1 MSELVKL
8 VKQLT
13 PQPGQLQGIT
23 LKILQSSSLPA
34 NELRVFTFASNDTCK
49 IKNIKYSPEDSNV
62 SSVVI
67 DDDTKKQFL
76 LGVVLSLIRKCV
88 GAEKLDREG
97 NDQSDVL
104 VNQKIARFI
113 IEYFSDL
120 TLQEIEYAF
129 DLSMMGRLNLGDQ
142 AEHYGKFS
150 QQYVARVLTA
160 YTVYRGKIVSRIK
173 DMLAEYE
180 SDEDRKKKLSSVHYE
195 SISYMLKR
203 FDAFINNNYQFKPLD
218 LRIWYMHWRYI
229 ESNNLAT
236 VPEEIRNECRVK
248 AKEFLIKEYESSARK
263 VPSKEAKP
271 IREHL
276 AKVMKSIY
284 NDNDALSLEKF
295 EASLLS

>member
-1 MSELVKL
+1 M
-8 VKQLT
+8 
-13 PQPGQLQGIT
+13 
-23 LKILQSSSLPA
+23 QSSSLPA

-76 LGVVLSLIRKCV
+76 LGVVLSLIRKYV

-97 NDQSDVL
+97 NDQSGIL

-113 IEYFSDL
+113 IEYYSDL

-129 DLSMMGRLNLGDQ
+129 DLNMMGRLGLGEQ

-160 YTVYRGKIVSRIK
+160 YGIYRGKIISRVK
-173 DMLAEYE
+173 NMLAEYE
-180 SDEDRKKKLSSVHYE
+180 SDEDKQKRITAVHYE

-203 FDAFINNNYQFKPLD
+203 FDAFINSNYQFKPLD

-229 ESNNLAT
+229 ESHGLAT
-236 VPEEIRNECRVK
+236 VPEDKVNECRLK
-248 AKEFLIKEYESSARK
+248 AKEFLIGEYESTARK
-263 VPSKEAKP
+263 VSSKEAKP

-295 EASLLS
+295 EASLLAMEQVKIWHKQNIDYYELINRIEELN

>member
-1 MSELVKL
+1 M
-8 VKQLT
+8 
-13 PQPGQLQGIT
+13 
-23 LKILQSSSLPA
+23 QSSSLPA
-34 NELRVFTFASNDTCK
+34 NELRVYTFASNETCK

-76 LGVVLSLIRKCV
+76 LGVVLSLIRKYV

-173 DMLAEYE
+173 DMLSEYE
-180 SDEDRKKKLSSVHYE
+180 SDEDKKKKLSSVHYE
-195 SISYMLKR
+195 SIAYMLKR
-203 FDAFINNNYQFKPLD
+203 FDAFINNGFQYKPLD
-218 LRIWYMHWRYI
+218 LRIWYMHWKYI

-236 VPEEIRNECRVK
+236 VPEEIRNECKVN

-263 VPSKEAKP
+263 VPSKEAKI
-271 IREHL
+271 IREQL
-276 AKVMKSIY
+276 NKVLKSIY

-295 EASLLS
+295 EASLLAMEQVKIWHKQNIDYYELVNKIEGLN